1 MTRFVRIKRRG
12 PGLMPAALI
21 ALASIAHALPVELKD
36 QNGTKYEINTQ
47 VDPLLRDSN
56 ASGAITNATYV
67 KPVTVTSYFVGFT
80 PFGFFLTTETV
91 QRQVNIPLTN
101 AFAGFN
107 GLLITGAHGVAL
119 PQPQAFNPGQALA
132 AEECQQGNQNR
143 QLSFQTQT
151 FPNLDLQVTRKVF
164 VPNNG
169 SFIRWLNIV
178 TNTGS
183 APQQVGIT
191 LEGLLGSGSQ
201 TKIIT
206 TSTGDSILTA
216 GDLWFTSTQSVPQ
229 GAQVAEP
236 VVGFVIQGNGAT
248 TPARSAG
255 INSLGQAI
263 ATYTPTIPAGGQAV
277 VMTFAT
283 VGGNNKQAKNTVTNV
298 VALPSN
304 SLFCLSQQELH
315 GIVNFAPITPPQLKS
330 ATITLKFNKTGQDTV
345 QWKGKITVGAGI
357 TLTGLPVTVDVGG
370 ATASFV
376 LAKNGKANNGD
387 GNKFALNAKLKNGV
401 TKQATVN
408 FSFNLKGAF
417 QEQLASYG
425 LTNADAKKVAVSVPV
440 TLTAGPG
447 EYATDQAFTYTAT
460 QGKKGTAKSS

>member
-12 PGLMPAALI
+12 PRLMSAALI

-183 APQQVGIT
+183 APQEVGIT

-248 TPARSAG
+248 TPAH
-255 INSLGQAI
+255 
-263 ATYTPTIPAGGQAV
+263 PPA
-277 VMTFAT
+277 
-283 VGGNNKQAKNTVTNV
+283 
-298 VALPSN
+298 S
-304 SLFCLSQQELH
+304 
-315 GIVNFAPITPPQLKS
+315 
-330 ATITLKFNKTGQDTV
+330 
-345 QWKGKITVGAGI
+345 
-357 TLTGLPVTVDVGG
+357 
-370 ATASFV
+370 TAS
-376 LAKNGKANNGD
+376 D
-387 GNKFALNAKLKNGV
+387 RRSRP
-401 TKQATVN
+401 TRRR
-408 FSFNLKGAF
+408 SRPGARR
-417 QEQLASYG
+417 
-425 LTNADAKKVAVSVPV
+425 
-440 TLTAGPG
+440 
-447 EYATDQAFTYTAT
+447 
-460 QGKKGTAKSS
+460 SS